1 MSVMPH
7 DEGNIVFGMSLQS
20 SLLMPHDEGKHFL
33 NEILMNLSSC
43 CTERSE
49 GRMGPASYGP
59 LNFFLL

>member
-1 MSVMPH
+1 MSVMQH
-7 DEGNIVFGMSLQS
+7 DEGNIVFENCKS

-33 NEILMNLSSC
+33 NEILMNLSSR
-43 CTERSE
+43 CTESCE